1 MTSALE
7 IMTTCNLTHL
17 TLPLLIA
24 GKGEESWCLLCY
36 TFSALARTIM
46 RTFRN
51 IAIEWWPVL
60 VLMLIAGALRFYE
73 LGAWPPGLYHD
84 EAYNGLDAL
93 RVVAGDHPL
102 YFAANHGREP
112 FFIYLAA
119 LSVGWL
125 GRSVYAVRFPAAII
139 GTLLIPAAYFMAR
152 ELFGRRVGL
161 LTAAITTITLW
172 PLQLSLIGFR
182 RIAAAVYRAVDRH
195 ERARLSIRTHASD
208 RRGYLYGLSF
218 YTYRQPFHAARLA
231 IDVDHGDRTA
241 DNPCGAM
248 RSSSRSRR

>member
-1 MTSALE
+1 
-7 IMTTCNLTHL
+7 MTTRKPHPYPNPPPLLRAGEGEEIVRSIVLYFSRFGKRTSMLTFRKVL
-17 TLPLLIA
+17 KEWAPVMALLLIA
-24 GKGEESWCLLCY
+24 G
-36 TFSALARTIM
+36 A
-46 RTFRN
+46 
-51 IAIEWWPVL
+51 V
-60 VLMLIAGALRFYE
+60 RFYE

-93 RVVAGDHPL
+93 RVLAGDHPL

-112 FFIYLAA
+112 FFVYLVS

-172 PLQLSLIGFR
+172 PIQLSL
-182 RIAAAVYRAVDRH
+182 
-195 ERARLSIRTHASD
+195 
-208 RRGYLYGLSF
+208 
-218 YTYRQPFHAARLA
+218 
-231 IDVDHGDRTA
+231 
-241 DNPCGAM
+241 
-248 RSSSRSRR
+248 